1 MCWLLFGKNCIIL
14 ELRDVFQEEKG
25 LSVYMSDFAP
35 QHVFVVD
42 DEVKVLEAV
51 AETLG
56 SLGVE
61 VTCFANPIECLEHM
75 RREKCDLLVADLKM
89 PHMDGIELLKN
100 AKRHTPWVPVLVI
113 TGYGDVP
120 SAVRAMK
127 AGAADFIEKPLDKRN
142 LLRIV
147 RSILKESDTVN
158 ASVGKPLTAIQAKV
172 LELVIDGKS
181 NKEIANLLKR
191 SARTIEVHR
200 AHVME
205 KLGVGSLIDLVKRAV
220 SLGLVDLNVRQE
232 SQEPEES

>member
-1 MCWLLFGKNCIIL
+1 MCDLA
-14 ELRDVFQEEKG
+14 R
-25 LSVYMSDFAP
+25 

-42 DEVKVLEAV
+42 DEVKVLEAI

-61 VTCFANPIECLEHM
+61 VTCFVNPIECLEHM

-89 PHMDGIELLKN
+89 PEMDGIELLTN
-100 AKRHTPWVPVLVI
+100 VRRRTPWVPVLVV
-113 TGYGDVP
+113 TGYGDIP
-120 SAVRAMK
+120 SAVRAIK
-127 AGAADFIEKPLDKRN
+127 AGAVDFVEKPLDKRS

-147 RSILKESDTVN
+147 KTILEQSDVVDT
-158 ASVGKPLTAIQAKV
+158 SVGKPLTTIQAKV

-181 NKEIANLLKR
+181 NRQIADLLNR
-191 SARTIEVHR
+191 SVRTVEVHR

-205 KLGVGSLIDLVKRAV
+205 KLGVGSAIDLVKRAA
-220 SLGLVDLNVRQE
+220 SLGLVDLTARHG

>member
-1 MCWLLFGKNCIIL
+1 
-14 ELRDVFQEEKG
+14 
-25 LSVYMSDFAP
+25 MSDFAQ

-61 VTCFANPIECLEHM
+61 VTCFVNPIECLEHM

-89 PHMDGIELLKN
+89 PEMDGIELLTN
-100 AKRHTPWVPVLVI
+100 VKRHTPWVPVLVV

-120 SAVRAMK
+120 SAVRAIK
-127 AGAADFIEKPLDKRN
+127 AGAVDFVEKPLDKRN

-147 RSILKESDTVN
+147 KSVLGESDVVN
-158 ASVGKPLTAIQAKV
+158 TSVGKPLTAIQAKV

-181 NKEIANLLKR
+181 NKQIADLLSR
-191 SARTIEVHR
+191 SVRTIEVHR
-200 AHVME
+200 ANVME

-220 SLGLVDLNVRQE
+220 SLGLVDLTTRKE
-232 SQEPEES
+232 SQEPQES